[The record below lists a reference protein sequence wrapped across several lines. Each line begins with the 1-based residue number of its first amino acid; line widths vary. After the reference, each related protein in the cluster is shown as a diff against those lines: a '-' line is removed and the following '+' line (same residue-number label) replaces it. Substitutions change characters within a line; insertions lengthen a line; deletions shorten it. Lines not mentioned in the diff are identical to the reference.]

1 MCNYVNLVY
10 QGSGNGIYFMSM
22 KAHVWAE
29 ESEEYNSA
37 IKRIWNKFCPSYS
50 RGKGVTKFKNQ
61 GSNKESGLMDMLGII
76 RDHHGSNV
84 KVRVYGIKVIQ
95 EIDDEI
101 VMSVVQNEG
110 YIEIVLDSTMKRDI
124 SPPSK

>member
-10 QGSGNGIYFMSM
+10 QGSGKGIYFMSM

-29 ESEEYNSA
+29 ESEEYDST
-37 IKRIWNKFCPSYS
+37 IKRIWNKFGPSYS
-50 RGKGVTKFKNQ
+50 RSKGVTKFNNQ
-61 GSNKESGLMDMLGII
+61 GSDKESGLMDMLGTI

-84 KVRVYGIKVIQ
+84 KVRVYGIKVIK

-101 VMSVVQNEG
+101 VRSVVQNKG
-110 YIEIVLDSTMKRDI
+110 YIEIVLTSL
-124 SPPSK
+124 